1 MPRFVRNK
9 KIEEEFKES
18 IECGEKD
25 WSLYTEKLLLD
36 VREII
41 AQQMNKGNIS
51 RADLAKLL
59 NCSRS
64 YITQLLNGDTNIK
77 IGTLVKV
84 LFVLG
89 VKPSINYT
97 YENIEILKTFN
108 KNTTVEMEFKESTKT
123 TTTVIENK
131 INQQDYE
138 PA

>member
-1 MPRFVRNK
+1 MQSFVRNK
-9 KIEEEFKES
+9 KIEDEFKES

-41 AQQMNKGNIS
+41 AQQMKRENIS
-51 RADLAKLL
+51 RADFAKLL
-59 NCSRS
+59 NCSKS

-77 IGTLVKV
+77 LGTLVKV
-84 LFVLG
+84 LFALG

-97 YENIEILKTFN
+97 YENIEILKIN

-123 TTTVIENK
+123 TTVIENK

>member
-1 MPRFVRNK
+1 MPRFVRNSK
-9 KIEEEFKES
+9 VENEFRES

-41 AQQMNKGNIS
+41 AQQMNKGNVS

-77 IGTLVKV
+77 LGTLVKV
-84 LFVLG
+84 LFALG
-89 VKPSINYT
+89 VKPSIKYA
-97 YENIEILKTFN
+97 YENIDSLEIFN
-108 KNTTVEMEFKESTKT
+108 KNITFEMDFKESTNT
-123 TTTVIENK
+123 TLMVIENK
-131 INQQDYE
+131 TRHQEYE
-138 PA
+138 PT